1 MELGSRSC
9 FLGYITTKNVLKI
22 LDLSI
27 LLSICRAYKY
37 LFGWLCRATCCS
49 VVSTS
54 MLGVSHAV
62 QNEHY
67 KIGPPTRNTY
77 GVSNRWSN
85 ARPRSVS
92 CNIRF
97 LIHRRFRIVLFFS
110 HVCFERVFCILLLT
124 APVLKEYSLLRMR

>member
-9 FLGYITTKNVLKI
+9 FLGYITTKNVFKI

-37 LFGWLCRATCCS
+37 LFGWLCRATCS

-62 QNEHY
+62 QNE
-67 KIGPPTRNTY
+67 KK
-77 GVSNRWSN
+77 
-85 ARPRSVS
+85 
-92 CNIRF
+92 
-97 LIHRRFRIVLFFS
+97 L
-110 HVCFERVFCILLLT
+110 
-124 APVLKEYSLLRMR
+124 